1 MKKGGELRTCIT
13 PLESS
18 HRTKSMV
25 SGSFLADLMANL
37 GTVRGDFG
45 MNVQDAAVLMSSE
58 ALKYIITAKERK
70 RDD

>member
-1 MKKGGELRTCIT
+1 
-13 PLESS
+13 
-18 HRTKSMV
+18 MV
-25 SGSFLADLMANL
+25 PGSFSADLTANL

-45 MNVQDAAVLMSSE
+45 MNGQDAAVLMSSE